1 MWFTKTNTALCLY
14 KLFNLHFQHKVL
26 MQSMC
31 LNCKEY
37 QYVRWHV
44 LSCRDSRLCPLSS
57 SSSPL
62 LPPSLSASLLS
73 LPFSSVFWKQRSPSI
88 TKPIFSARSIVLQTS
103 QVMINKN
110 TQQWKLQ
117 QSTSVGVSERSWPV
131 LKQQADS
138 SVWFSPLFSWRLC
151 EMKNEILS
159 MWFTSIVFLALY
171 SRLFLKQI
179 ENLHGS
185 HLWQHLWEIS
195 EWQHSTTIVKQV
207 NIFAISTV

>member
-1 MWFTKTNTALCLY
+1 
-14 KLFNLHFQHKVL
+14 
-26 MQSMC
+26 MC

>member
-1 MWFTKTNTALCLY
+1 MDQFIISVFIYICPVLHNNALKTLQERQAPWTQNIKKLLNTTLYMWFTKTNTALCLY
-14 KLFNLHFQHKVL
+14 KLFNLHFQRKVL

-62 LPPSLSASLLS
+62 LPPFLSASLLS
-73 LPFSSVFWKQRSPSI
+73 LPFSSVFWKQRSPCI
-88 TKPIFSARSIVLQTS
+88 TKPIFSARSFVLQTS

-117 QSTSVGVSERSWPV
+117 QSTSVGVSERYWSRKPTV
-131 LKQQADS
+131 LYDLVLCLVEDYVKWKTKS
-138 SVWFSPLFSWRLC
+138 SLC
-151 EMKNEILS
+151 
-159 MWFTSIVFLALY
+159 
-171 SRLFLKQI
+171 
-179 ENLHGS
+179 GS
-185 HLWQHLWEIS
+185 HLLC
-195 EWQHSTTIVKQV
+195 
-207 NIFAISTV
+207 F

>member
-31 LNCKEY
+31 LNGKEY

-57 SSSPL
+57 SSSSPL
-62 LPPSLSASLLS
+62 LPPSISASLLS
-73 LPFSSVFWKQRSPSI
+73 LPFSSVFWKQRSPCI

-131 LKQQADS
+131 LKPQADS

-159 MWFTSIVFLALY
+159 MWFTSIVSSLLFLALY
-171 SRLFLKQI
+171 SRLFLKT
-179 ENLHGS
+179 LS
-185 HLWQHLWEIS
+185 
-195 EWQHSTTIVKQV
+195 K
-207 NIFAISTV
+207 